1 MRTAIKKRDY
11 EDENRD
17 ENFNDGDVV
26 ILVLTE
32 ESFVQTEP
40 AVHQTEDNLALSG
53 CEAVSYFRQSVSACN
68 FELDKSIVC
77 TNTSF
82 RTW

>member
-1 MRTAIKKRDY
+1 
-11 EDENRD
+11 
-17 ENFNDGDVV
+17 
-26 ILVLTE
+26 
-32 ESFVQTEP
+32 VQTEP

-53 CEAVSYFRQSVSACN
+53 CEAVSYFRQSISACN
-68 FELDKSIVC
+68 FELDKSIVR